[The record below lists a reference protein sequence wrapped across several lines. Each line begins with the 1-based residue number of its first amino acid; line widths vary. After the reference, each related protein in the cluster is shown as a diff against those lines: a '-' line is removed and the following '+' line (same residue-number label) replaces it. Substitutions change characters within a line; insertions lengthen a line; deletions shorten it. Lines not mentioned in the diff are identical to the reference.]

1 VSHYPPHRNKKTL
14 WQNMPLGL
22 NTQKIPAK
30 SVMQSAAQAREN
42 CREAHE
48 DRMRGMHSYMYG
60 GSAKDYEMKCRYEK
74 EYTIIG
80 QATKLRS
87 KDGVI

>member
-1 VSHYPPHRNKKTL
+1 MNPKRL

-22 NTQKIPAK
+22 NTQIIPAK

-42 CREAHE
+42 CREE
-48 DRMRGMHSYMYG
+48 RENRRTGREPSFILGKGY
-60 GSAKDYEMKCRYEK
+60 AKDHEMKCRYEK

>member
-1 VSHYPPHRNKKTL
+1 VSHYPPRQNPKRL

-30 SVMQSAAQAREN
+30 LIQQSAAQAREN
-42 CREAHE
+42 CRESHE
-48 DRMRGMHSYMYG
+48 DMRRGLHSYAFG

-74 EYTIIG
+74 QNTIIG
-80 QATKLRS
+80 NATKLRS

>member
-1 VSHYPPHRNKKTL
+1 
-14 WQNMPLGL
+14 MPLGL

-30 SVMQSAAQAREN
+30 SVMQAAAQAREN
-42 CREAHE
+42 CREE
-48 DRMRGMHSYMYG
+48 RENRRTGREPSFMVSPTY
-60 GSAKDYEMKCRYEK
+60 SKDHEMKCRYEK